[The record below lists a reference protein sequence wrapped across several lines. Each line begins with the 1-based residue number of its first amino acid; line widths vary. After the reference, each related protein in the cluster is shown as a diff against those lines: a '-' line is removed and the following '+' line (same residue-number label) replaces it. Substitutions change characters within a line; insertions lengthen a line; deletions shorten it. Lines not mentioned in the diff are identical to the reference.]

1 MSDHRHSLGV
11 YEDILNQLK
20 AKGIRLTES
29 RKAIIRYLMMS
40 DQHPSADVIYYD
52 LLPDN
57 PGMSLATVYNNL
69 KVLVEEGISLKLRHD
84 KIILKTFIDY
94 YVPRQK
100 DQVYLT

>member
-52 LLPDN
+52 PVSYTHLTLPTT
-57 PGMSLATVYNNL
+57 SRV
-69 KVLVEEGISLKLRHD
+69 
-84 KIILKTFIDY
+84 
-94 YVPRQK
+94 
-100 DQVYLT
+100 

>member
-69 KVLVEEGISLKLRHD
+69 KLLVEEGISLKLRLIM
-84 KIILKTFIDY
+84 IIQHIMILWGMT
-94 YVPRQK
+94 
-100 DQVYLT
+100 T